1 MLLIACFVVSAAE
14 FSLTEGHA
22 KCCLLPFA
30 VDLTDGEGELG
41 LMTLSFCVSDA
52 SGFSWQWSSMSIFH
66 LCT

>member
-22 KCCLLPFA
+22 GCCLLSFA
-30 VDLTDGEGELG
+30 VGLTDGEGELG

-52 SGFSWQWSSMSIFH
+52 SG
-66 LCT
+66 L